1 MTSVSIESF
10 ASLSAPAVQSEGNV
24 LANRLLVT
32 DTQHQEAASRR
43 VLPAGQRQ
51 R

>member
-1 MTSVSIESF
+1 MTLVSIESF
-10 ASLSAPAVQSEGNV
+10 ASFSAPAVQSEGNV

-32 DTQHQEAASRR
+32 DTQQRLAASRNLLR
-43 VLPAGQRQ
+43 AGQRQ

>member
-1 MTSVSIESF
+1 MKLT
-10 ASLSAPAVQSEGNV
+10 LNP
-24 LANRLLVT
+24 LLVT
-32 DTQHQEAASRR
+32 DAQQQNAASRR